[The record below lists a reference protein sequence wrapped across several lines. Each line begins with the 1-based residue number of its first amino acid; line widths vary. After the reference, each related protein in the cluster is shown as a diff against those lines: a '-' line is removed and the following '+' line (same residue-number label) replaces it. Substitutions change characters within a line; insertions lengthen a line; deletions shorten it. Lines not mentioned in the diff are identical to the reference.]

1 MQREH
6 SVIRRMAGRGTNARR
21 EVFAAGAFGLV
32 VGVVVGVLVA
42 PDVGALVGYD
52 VAGIVY
58 IAALWMDVRS
68 LSAEE
73 TAPLA
78 RREDPTRG
86 TADLILVGA
95 ALASLAAVGLELAQ
109 AGDSSGATE
118 VLRIALGLS
127 AIVVSWVLVHTVFMI
142 RYAGMYYGGEEGGI
156 DFNQSDAP
164 TFHDFAYL
172 SFTIGMTYQVSDTN
186 IESPEIRRIALRH
199 AVLSFLFGTGILA
212 TSINLVVAL
221 SS

>member
-1 MQREH
+1 M
-6 SVIRRMAGRGTNARR
+6 RRARAQGTSARNEVMTAG
-21 EVFAAGAFGLV
+21 VLGLV
-32 VGVVVGVLVA
+32 VGLVAGVLAA

-52 VAGIVY
+52 VAGVTY
-58 IAALWMDVRS
+58 IAAVWLKVWS

-78 RREDPTRG
+78 RSEDPTRG

-95 ALASLAAVGLELAQ
+95 ALASLAAVGLQLAR

-118 VLRIALGLS
+118 ILRIALGLS

-142 RYAGMYYGGEEGGI
+142 RYAGMYYGGAEGGI
-156 DFNQSDAP
+156 DFNQDEPP

-172 SFTIGMTYQVSDTN
+172 AFTIGMTYQVSDTA
-186 IESPEIRRIALRH
+186 ISSPEIRRIALRH
-199 AVLSFLFGTGILA
+199 AILSFLFGTGILA